1 MPSVFLV
8 EHYWPGV
15 TQASFADAT
24 ERVAAAVRRLADSGA
39 EIRFMHSTLV
49 PEDEAAFCVLSADSE
64 QQVVDAYGAAGIR
77 FERIL
82 PAVESAMSGR
92 SLPIPVDGE
101 TASPTHSHDGGPTPR

>member
-1 MPSVFLV
+1 MPRVFLV

-24 ERVAAAVRRLADSGA
+24 ERVAAAVRHLAESGA
-39 EIRFMHSTLV
+39 EIHFMHSTLV

-64 QQVVDAYGAAGIR
+64 HQVVDAYGAAGIR

-82 PAVESAMSGR
+82 PAVESSMSAR
-92 SLPIPVDGE
+92 SLPIAVDGE
-101 TASPTHSHDGGPTPR
+101 TASPTLPHDGGLIPR